1 MPSGSGT
8 PISETTESAEINPSR
23 TPSVSSEGVLSLPLR
38 GKARNNLYICMNCIR
53 TIIKLLV
60 MKRFIIL
67 IVFTLALSAVSP
79 ACFAQLRKSSE
90 TEKIK
95 SFTNGSVTLFK
106 STIDDIEIYGVSLP
120 NNSKLFDSVI
130 LFLGNKEEML
140 SNLKDFDKALSEGKK
155 GEAFDFSAVG
165 RNYDLFYDKVL
176 GQVCFKVYEEFSTTT
191 DFGRFYKATILDI
204 LEYFSK
210 SEE

>member
-1 MPSGSGT
+1 
-8 PISETTESAEINPSR
+8 
-23 TPSVSSEGVLSLPLR
+23 
-38 GKARNNLYICMNCIR
+38 
-53 TIIKLLV
+53 

-67 IVFTLALSAVSP
+67 IAFTLALSAISP

-106 STIDDIEIYGVSLP
+106 STVDDIEVYGVSLP
-120 NNSKLFDSVI
+120 NNSKLFDRVI

-155 GEAFDFSAVG
+155 GEAFDFSAAG
-165 RNYDLFYDKVL
+165 SNYHLLYDKVL
-176 GQVCFKVYEEFSTTT
+176 WKSVL
-191 DFGRFYKATILDI
+191 RFTKNSVQPQTLGV
-204 LEYFSK
+204 FTK
-210 SEE
+210 QRFWTF

>member
-1 MPSGSGT
+1 
-8 PISETTESAEINPSR
+8 
-23 TPSVSSEGVLSLPLR
+23 
-38 GKARNNLYICMNCIR
+38 
-53 TIIKLLV
+53 
-60 MKRFIIL
+60 MKRFVLL
-67 IVFTLALSAVSP
+67 IAFTLALSAISP

-106 STIDDIEIYGVSLP
+106 STVDDIEIYAVSLP
-120 NNSKLFDSVI
+120 NNNSKLFDRVI

-140 SNLKDFDKALSEGKK
+140 SNLKDFDTALSEGKK
-155 GEAFDFSAVG
+155 GDTFEFSACG
-165 RNYDLFYDKVL
+165 RNYQLFYDKVL
-176 GQVCFKVYEEFSTTT
+176 GQVCFKVYEEFNTAA
-191 DFGRFYKATILDI
+191 DYGRFYKGTILDI

>member
-1 MPSGSGT
+1 
-8 PISETTESAEINPSR
+8 
-23 TPSVSSEGVLSLPLR
+23 
-38 GKARNNLYICMNCIR
+38 
-53 TIIKLLV
+53 

-67 IVFTLALSAVSP
+67 IVFTLALSAFSP

-106 STIDDIEIYGVSLP
+106 SKSTVDDIEVYGVSLP

-155 GEAFDFSAVG
+155 GEAFDFSAAG
-165 RNYDLFYDKVL
+165 SNYYLLYHKVL
-176 GQVCFKVYEEFSTTT
+176 GQVCFKVYEEFSTTA
-191 DFGRFYKATILDI
+191 DFGCFYKATILDI

>member
-1 MPSGSGT
+1 
-8 PISETTESAEINPSR
+8 
-23 TPSVSSEGVLSLPLR
+23 
-38 GKARNNLYICMNCIR
+38 
-53 TIIKLLV
+53 

-67 IVFTLALSAVSP
+67 IAFTLALSAISP

-106 STIDDIEIYGVSLP
+106 STIDDIEVYGVSLP

-165 RNYDLFYDKVL
+165 INYHLLYDKVL
-176 GQVCFKVYEEFSTTT
+176 G
-191 DFGRFYKATILDI
+191 
-204 LEYFSK
+204 
-210 SEE
+210 

>member
-1 MPSGSGT
+1 MKQF
-8 PISETTESAEINPSR
+8 
-23 TPSVSSEGVLSLPLR
+23 VL
-38 GKARNNLYICMNCIR
+38 
-53 TIIKLLV
+53 
-60 MKRFIIL
+60 L
-67 IVFTLALSAVSP
+67 IAFTLALSAISL

-95 SFTNGSVTLFK
+95 SFTNGSVTLLK
-106 STIDDIEIYGVSLP
+106 STVDDIEVYGISLP
-120 NNSKLFDSVI
+120 NNNSKLFDRVI

-155 GEAFDFSAVG
+155 GEAFDFSAAG
-165 RNYDLFYDKVL
+165 SNYHLLYDKVL
-176 GQVCFKVYEEFSTTT
+176 GQVCFKVYEEFSTTA

-204 LEYFSK
+204 LEFFSK

>member
-1 MPSGSGT
+1 
-8 PISETTESAEINPSR
+8 
-23 TPSVSSEGVLSLPLR
+23 
-38 GKARNNLYICMNCIR
+38 
-53 TIIKLLV
+53 

-67 IVFTLALSAVSP
+67 IIFTLALSAVSP

-95 SFTNGSVTLFK
+95 SFTNGSVTLYK
-106 STIDDIEIYGVSLP
+106 STVDDIEIYGVSLP

-165 RNYDLFYDKVL
+165 RNYHLLYHKVL
-176 GQVCFKVYEEFSTTT
+176 GQVCFKVYKEFSTTA
-191 DFGRFYKATILDI
+191 DFGCFYKATILDI

>member
-1 MPSGSGT
+1 
-8 PISETTESAEINPSR
+8 
-23 TPSVSSEGVLSLPLR
+23 
-38 GKARNNLYICMNCIR
+38 MNCIR
-53 TIIKLLV
+53 TVIKLLV

-95 SFTNGSVTLFK
+95 SFTNGSVTLYK

-176 GQVCFKVYEEFSTTT
+176 GQVCFKVYKEFSTTT

>member
-1 MPSGSGT
+1 
-8 PISETTESAEINPSR
+8 
-23 TPSVSSEGVLSLPLR
+23 
-38 GKARNNLYICMNCIR
+38 
-53 TIIKLLV
+53 

-95 SFTNGSVTLFK
+95 SFTNGSVTLYK
-106 STIDDIEIYGVSLP
+106 STVDGIEVYGVSLP
-120 NNSKLFDSVI
+120 NNSKLFESVI

-155 GEAFDFSAVG
+155 GEAFDFSAAG
-165 RNYDLFYDKVL
+165 SNYHLLYDKVL
-176 GQVCFKVYEEFSTTT
+176 GQVCFKVYEEFSTTA

>member
-1 MPSGSGT
+1 
-8 PISETTESAEINPSR
+8 
-23 TPSVSSEGVLSLPLR
+23 
-38 GKARNNLYICMNCIR
+38 
-53 TIIKLLV
+53 
-60 MKRFIIL
+60 MKRFILL
-67 IVFTLALSAVSP
+67 IAFTLALGAISP

-95 SFTNGSVTLFK
+95 SFTNGSVTLYK
-106 STIDDIEIYGVSLP
+106 STVNDIEVYSVSLP
-120 NNSKLFDSVI
+120 NNSKLYDRVI

-140 SNLKDFDKALSEGKK
+140 SNLKDFDTALSEGKK
-155 GEAFDFSAVG
+155 GESFVFSASG
-165 RNYDLFYDKVL
+165 SNYNLFYDKVL
-176 GQVCFKVYEEFSTTT
+176 GQVCFKVYEEFSTTA

>member
-1 MPSGSGT
+1 
-8 PISETTESAEINPSR
+8 
-23 TPSVSSEGVLSLPLR
+23 
-38 GKARNNLYICMNCIR
+38 
-53 TIIKLLV
+53 

-95 SFTNGSVTLFK
+95 SFTNDSVTLYK

>member
-1 MPSGSGT
+1 
-8 PISETTESAEINPSR
+8 
-23 TPSVSSEGVLSLPLR
+23 
-38 GKARNNLYICMNCIR
+38 
-53 TIIKLLV
+53 

-95 SFTNGSVTLFK
+95 SFTNGSVTLYK

-165 RNYDLFYDKVL
+165 RKYHLLYHKVL
-176 GQVCFKVYEEFSTTT
+176 GQVCFKVYKEFSTTA
-191 DFGRFYKATILDI
+191 DFGCFYKATILDI

>member
-1 MPSGSGT
+1 
-8 PISETTESAEINPSR
+8 
-23 TPSVSSEGVLSLPLR
+23 
-38 GKARNNLYICMNCIR
+38 
-53 TIIKLLV
+53 

-95 SFTNGSVTLFK
+95 SFTNGSVTLYR
-106 STIDDIEIYGVSLP
+106 STVDGIEVYSVSLP
-120 NNSKLFDSVI
+120 NNNSKLFDRVI
-130 LFLGNKEEML
+130 LLLGNKEEML
-140 SNLKDFDKALSEGKK
+140 SNLKDFDTALSEGKK
-155 GEAFDFSAVG
+155 GEAFDFSASG
-165 RNYDLFYDKVL
+165 SNYDLFYDKVL

>member
-1 MPSGSGT
+1 
-8 PISETTESAEINPSR
+8 
-23 TPSVSSEGVLSLPLR
+23 
-38 GKARNNLYICMNCIR
+38 
-53 TIIKLLV
+53 

-106 STIDDIEIYGVSLP
+106 SKSTVDDIEVYGVSLP

-155 GEAFDFSAVG
+155 GEAFDFSAAG
-165 RNYDLFYDKVL
+165 SNYHLLYHKV
-176 GQVCFKVYEEFSTTT
+176 
-191 DFGRFYKATILDI
+191 
-204 LEYFSK
+204 
-210 SEE
+210 

>member
-1 MPSGSGT
+1 
-8 PISETTESAEINPSR
+8 
-23 TPSVSSEGVLSLPLR
+23 
-38 GKARNNLYICMNCIR
+38 
-53 TIIKLLV
+53 

-67 IVFTLALSAVSP
+67 IVFTLALSAISP

-106 STIDDIEIYGVSLP
+106 STIDDIEVYGVSLP

-165 RNYDLFYDKVL
+165 INYHLLYDKVL
-176 GQVCFKVYEEFSTTT
+176 GQVCFEVYEEFSATA

>member
-1 MPSGSGT
+1 
-8 PISETTESAEINPSR
+8 
-23 TPSVSSEGVLSLPLR
+23 
-38 GKARNNLYICMNCIR
+38 
-53 TIIKLLV
+53 

-67 IVFTLALSAVSP
+67 IVFTLALIAVPP

-95 SFTNGSVTLFK
+95 SFTNGSVTLYK
-106 STIDDIEIYGVSLP
+106 STVDGIEVYSVSLP
-120 NNSKLFDSVI
+120 NNNSKLFDRVI
-130 LFLGNKEEML
+130 LFLGNKDEML

-155 GEAFDFSAVG
+155 GESFDFSASG
-165 RNYDLFYDKVL
+165 SNYHLFYDKVL
-176 GQVCFKVYEEFSTTT
+176 GQVCFKVYEEFSTTA

-210 SEE
+210 SDE